1 MRVEMLNLG
10 ISTNHVSENNSVS
23 EYEKYLS
30 ANY

>member
-1 MRVEMLNLG
+1 MRVEMPNLG
-10 ISTNHVSENNSVS
+10 VFTNHVSEINSVS

>member
-1 MRVEMLNLG
+1 MRVEMPNLG
-10 ISTNHVSENNSVS
+10 VFTNQVSEINSVS